1 MNKGSLVSWHGHGYI
16 GGKCSNFTRKK
27 IYKVVA
33 GLGDGVPRN
42 DGTLGA
48 FITSETQF
56 VVEDDYGN
64 LRVQSIGSS
73 NWKLIRAA
81 SSNYKPKPEAA
92 SPIVHGHHVS
102 MNVLVQN
109 AVVSQGELSEGDKF
123 GHG

>member
-1 MNKGSLVSWHGHGYI
+1 MNKGSLVSWHGYDYI
-16 GGKCSNFTRKK
+16 GGKCSKFTRKK

-48 FITSETQF
+48 FIKSETHF
-56 VVEDDYGN
+56 VVEDDCGN
-64 LRVQSIGSS
+64 LRVQSVSSS

-81 SSNYKPKPEAA
+81 SSDYKPKPEAA
-92 SPIVHGHHVS
+92 SPIVHGRSIQLNPVI
-102 MNVLVQN
+102 V
-109 AVVSQGELSEGDKF
+109 AAYIAQGELSEGDKF